1 MQPVSTLSL
10 KSGKYVVSIID
21 DFSHFTIVYFLKNK
35 SQTIQTYNGGKIMAN
50 VQTSIRL
57 KGLQTYGGAEYNSL
71 YFQKFFKDKGINH
84 QITTPHMR
92 QQNGGVKHK
101 TELYSTRLKVCYN

>member
-35 SQTIQTYNGGKIMAN
+35 SQTIQTYNGAKIMAN
-50 VQTSIRL
+50 VQTSTRL
-57 KGLQTYGGAEYNSL
+57 KGTLLLGGDGLFVE
-71 YFQKFFKDKGINH
+71 
-84 QITTPHMR
+84 
-92 QQNGGVKHK
+92 
-101 TELYSTRLKVCYN
+101 ELFMSWPLCRSSRCSY